1 MTSGLLMLAM
11 LSAAVADPVP
21 ERVSEVIVV
30 TATRTEMRVADTP
43 ASVVVMDKAAL
54 DATAAPTIDDALRQV
69 AGFTLFRRA
78 GSRVANPTAQGV
90 TLRGIGA
97 SGASRALV
105 LDDGVPLNDPF
116 GGWVYWGR
124 VPRGALGRVEI
135 LRGGASDLYGS
146 SAMGGVVQF
155 IRRRS
160 AALTAEA
167 SAGSQGTSSG
177 MAFAAGSRDE
187 WQGSI
192 AIDALSTDGFVL
204 VRPEDRGSIDV
215 DAGTRHINIDATVRY
230 RGAFLRGSHFREKRD
245 NGTPMQENDTSTRQ
259 VSGGLTTS
267 LSGGVLD
274 IRAYGTDQDYFQ
286 TFSAVAA
293 DRMSERLTVEQDV
306 PSRAV
311 GGSLQWTRGFGG
323 RHVVVAGTDLRD
335 VSGTSD
341 ELRFTPAGTVRVA
354 VDGSQRSGGVYLEN
368 VFSVSDDLSV
378 TAGVRADSWR
388 NEGLDQ
394 VRSESAWN
402 PRVALLWRVDDR
414 IALSGSWYRAYRA
427 PTLNELYR
435 GFRVGNVE
443 TLPNARLGSESLDG
457 YELGLRSGP
466 FRVTLFA
473 MDVSDAIANVTL
485 DATGP
490 TIVRQ
495 RRNIGATRSR
505 GIEVDGEWRFGR
517 SWRASAGWMY
527 VDAELRDDSLRGNRV
542 PQVPRQ
548 QLTTQLV
555 RTGTVTAGVQARW
568 SDMQYDDDR
577 NALPLASFAV
587 ADLFLAVPLAGNLAM
602 TFAVE
607 NLFDEQV
614 EVSATPVISLGQ
626 PRAWRVGVRYGR

>member
-1 MTSGLLMLAM
+1 MTSGLLVLAV
-11 LSAAVADPVP
+11 LATAAVDPVP

-30 TATRTEMRVADTP
+30 TATRTETRVADTP
-43 ASVVVMDKAAL
+43 ASVVVMDQVTL
-54 DATAAPTIDDALRQV
+54 ETTAAPTIDDALRQV

-105 LDDGVPLNDPF
+105 LDEGIPLNDPF

-124 VPRGALGRVEI
+124 VPRAALERVEI

-160 AALTAEA
+160 ATMTADV
-167 SAGSQGTSSG
+167 SAGSQGTMNG
-177 MAFAAGSRDE
+177 MAFVSESSGE
-187 WQGSI
+187 WHGSI

-204 VRPEDRGSIDV
+204 VRPEDRGGVDV
-215 DAGTRHINIDATVRY
+215 EAGTQHVNLDATLRY
-230 RGAFLRGSHFREKRD
+230 SGAFLRGSHFREKRD
-245 NGTPMQENDTSTRQ
+245 NGTPLQENDTTTRQ
-259 VSGGLTTS
+259 VSAGLTTS
-267 LSGGVLD
+267 LSGGALD
-274 IRAYGTDQDYFQ
+274 VRAYGTDQDYFQ
-286 TFSAVAA
+286 TFTAVAA
-293 DRMSERLTVEQDV
+293 DRRSERLTVEQNV
-306 PSRAV
+306 PSRAL

-335 VSGTSD
+335 VHGTSD
-341 ELRFTPAGTVRVA
+341 ELRFTPAGQLRVA
-354 VDGSQRSGGVYLEN
+354 VDGRQRSGGIYLEN
-368 VFSVSDDLSV
+368 VFAVSNELSV
-378 TAGVRADSWR
+378 TAGIRADSWR
-388 NEGLDQ
+388 NEGLDAT
-394 VRSESAWN
+394 RRESAWN

-414 IALSGSWYRAYRA
+414 LAVSGSWYRAYRA

-457 YELGLRSGP
+457 YELGVRSGP

-473 MDVSDAIANVTL
+473 MDVSDAIANFTL
-485 DATGP
+485 DASGP

-505 GIEVDGEWRFGR
+505 GIEADGEWRLGTA
-517 SWRASAGWMY
+517 WRASAGWMY
-527 VDAELRDDSLRGNRV
+527 VDAELRDDGLRGNRV

-548 QLTTQLV
+548 QLTAQLI
-555 RTGTVTAGVQARW
+555 RTGSVTGGVQARW

-577 NALPLASFAV
+577 NALPLASYAV
-587 ADLFLAVPLAGNLAM
+587 TDLFLAVPLANRLAM

-607 NLFDEQV
+607 NVFDEQV
-614 EVSATPVISLGQ
+614 EVSATPVISIGQ